1 MKKKLTF
8 WLKFLA
14 VVIAMYLCVNAY
26 NYKTNLKYYSK
37 PPSDKW
43 AKGKYIDTV
52 NPSINSKIISDGKNY
67 IVTINDKENI
77 KIYKTNKMGEV
88 LKKKSIKCET
98 DILNDL
104 FISKINDRKYYLQ
117 WSCTTLDG
125 ATIKNVFLDENFNE
139 ISKRQEENVQESFK
153 LDEGLVVFGFKDR
166 LEVKDLNKNKSYSIK
181 GDKPRFISG
190 IKSKNKDYFITY
202 RNKNFEMIKLKFKD
216 GKFIQN
222 EKLGHIIEVGM
233 ESTLDIKLVS
243 NLKENYFIVQTM
255 AKGEPNNIFIK
266 VDLDSNK
273 MGDSK
278 GLRLNEVMELNDI
291 EFYKVEN
298 DKIYFLAN
306 SNRMTLLDGV
316 CNDIIEFYIRDGK
329 PVFDSI
335 LSKTKNTKI
344 FHYGL
349 DDIVTYATLNTDNE
363 KYELNFTS
371 SDISFKVKNNGIR
384 DSEIQYAITK
394 VIEADFYG
402 SCCLLVSAFKWLIP
416 VFVVI
421 CFFTA
426 FQEKIKEKY
435 RKKAFLILILIS
447 IIFKLINNY
456 SVIYS
461 RTWIYIPKPINNPLI
476 GSIVAIFS
484 SIIIYSFAYIEYK
497 KDTEKLFIGA
507 MAPFAMA
514 DMIITSTL
522 YVQYII

>member
-1 MKKKLTF
+1 
-8 WLKFLA
+8 
-14 VVIAMYLCVNAY
+14 
-26 NYKTNLKYYSK
+26 
-37 PPSDKW
+37 
-43 AKGKYIDTV
+43 
-52 NPSINSKIISDGKNY
+52 
-67 IVTINDKENI
+67 
-77 KIYKTNKMGEV
+77 
-88 LKKKSIKCET
+88 
-98 DILNDL
+98 
-104 FISKINDRKYYLQ
+104 
-117 WSCTTLDG
+117 
-125 ATIKNVFLDENFNE
+125 
-139 ISKRQEENVQESFK
+139 
-153 LDEGLVVFGFKDR
+153 
-166 LEVKDLNKNKSYSIK
+166 
-181 GDKPRFISG
+181 
-190 IKSKNKDYFITY
+190 
-202 RNKNFEMIKLKFKD
+202 MIKLKFKD

-402 SCCLLVSAFKWLIP
+402 SCCLLVSAFK
-416 VFVVI
+416 
-421 CFFTA
+421 
-426 FQEKIKEKY
+426 
-435 RKKAFLILILIS
+435 
-447 IIFKLINNY
+447 
-456 SVIYS
+456 
-461 RTWIYIPKPINNPLI
+461 
-476 GSIVAIFS
+476 
-484 SIIIYSFAYIEYK
+484 
-497 KDTEKLFIGA
+497 
-507 MAPFAMA
+507 
-514 DMIITSTL
+514 
-522 YVQYII
+522 